1 MDFLYL
7 FIWNSF
13 IQDGDLIGQPPIEVF
28 CNFETKSTEVLH
40 DYEFQIKIE
49 HCEEIGCAVYNLSYS
64 APMDQIQSLIQLSE
78 SCSQSLDFGCFLAP
92 LQEEGVN
99 LGFWAD
105 RDGKRHT
112 DAKVKF
118 LSKNKVFQ
126 SYEFSYRNIWIFAP
140 KIQIL
145 TSNKCGEF
153 FLIIGPKID
162 SCLSV

>member
-1 MDFLYL
+1 MNFLYL
-7 FIWNSF
+7 FHFKKVF

-105 RDGKRHT
+105 RDGKTHT
-112 DAKVKF
+112 DAKAQF

-126 SYEFSYRNIWIFAP
+126 SFQFSYRNI
-140 KIQIL
+140 
-145 TSNKCGEF
+145 
-153 FLIIGPKID
+153 
-162 SCLSV
+162 